1 MKLVLAN
8 CLKFSRE
15 DAVVISFGSEF
26 HNYGSVAE
34 NDLSKREN
42 LDLGTDR
49 EPFVADL
56 KLRHDCEFQMWAL
69 IGLKCIQVYDRLTPY
84 K

>member
-15 DAVVISFGSEF
+15 DAVVISFGREF
-26 HNYGSVAE
+26 HNYGAIAE
-34 NDLSKREN
+34 NDLSKREV

-56 KLRHDCEFQMWAL
+56 KL
-69 IGLKCIQVYDRLTPY
+69 
-84 K
+84 

>member
-26 HNYGSVAE
+26 HNFGAVAE
-34 NDLSKREN
+34 NDLSKREV
-42 LDLGTDR
+42 LALGTDREYR

-56 KLRHDCEFQMWAL
+56 KLRL
-69 IGLKCIQVYDRLTPY
+69 
-84 K
+84 

>member
-8 CLKFSRE
+8 CLKSSRE

-26 HNYGSVAE
+26 HNFGAVAE
-34 NDLSKREN
+34 NDLSKREV

-49 EPFVADL
+49 ENL
-56 KLRHDCEFQMWAL
+56 SLTSNCDCEFQMWAL
-69 IGLKCIQVYDRLTPY
+69 IGLKCIQV
-84 K
+84 

>member
-15 DAVVISFGSEF
+15 DAWVISFGSEF
-26 HNYGSVAE
+26 HNFGAVAE
-34 NDLSKREN
+34 NDLSKREV

-49 EPFVADL
+49 EPFVTDL
-56 KLRHDCEFQMWAL
+56 KLRL
-69 IGLKCIQVYDRLTPY
+69 
-84 K
+84 

>member
-26 HNYGSVAE
+26 HNFGAVAE
-34 NDLSKREN
+34 NDKSMTPLFFWGGGISM
-42 LDLGTDR
+42 
-49 EPFVADL
+49 L
-56 KLRHDCEFQMWAL
+56 KDM
-69 IGLKCIQVYDRLTPY
+69 LTPY
-84 K
+84 SGQI

>member
-26 HNYGSVAE
+26 HSFGAVAE
-34 NDLSKREN
+34 NDLSKREV
-42 LDLGTDR
+42 LDHGTDR

-56 KLRHDCEFQMWAL
+56 KL
-69 IGLKCIQVYDRLTPY
+69 
-84 K
+84 

>member
-15 DAVVISFGSEF
+15 DAAVISFGSEF
-26 HNYGSVAE
+26 HNFGAVAE
-34 NDLSKREN
+34 NDLSKREV

-56 KLRHDCEFQMWAL
+56 NLRL
-69 IGLKCIQVYDRLTPY
+69 
-84 K
+84 